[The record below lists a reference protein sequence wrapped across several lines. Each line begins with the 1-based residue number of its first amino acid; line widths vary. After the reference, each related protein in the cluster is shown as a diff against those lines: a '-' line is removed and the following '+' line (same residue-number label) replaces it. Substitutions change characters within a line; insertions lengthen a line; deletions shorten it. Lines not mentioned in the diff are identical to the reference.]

1 MRYKELVSIY
11 AILRT
16 SICVMDLLLSLQQ
29 KHLLKTIFGRGL
41 ARRATSDSSKKKNL
55 HPYIAAEATIYSEL
69 EREREKKSIS

>member
-11 AILRT
+11 AILRA

-41 ARRATSDSSKKKNL
+41 ARRATSDSSKKKI
-55 HPYIAAEATIYSEL
+55 YI
-69 EREREKKSIS
+69 RISLQKLLFIQN